1 MKHRIVFS
9 ILMSFIL
16 SLLMTC
22 WVTWINLG
30 WGPDFIDKWFIA
42 FRLAW
47 PAAAIIAFALGPFIQ
62 RTTQQI
68 VRKIS

>member
-1 MKHRIVFS
+1 MKHRLVFS

-22 WVTWINLG
+22 WVTWLNLG
-30 WGPDFIDKWFIA
+30 LGPEFIDKWMTA

-47 PAAAIIAFALGPFIQ
+47 PAAALIAFALGPFIQ
-62 RTTQQI
+62 NTTQRI
-68 VRKIS
+68 IRLIP